1 MDFNEIKKLMDEFN
15 DSPTRELEIT
25 IEGFHIHL
33 SKNENTFQP
42 TVAPVVSAVPTA
54 SVPTTSEKSAPTPAV
69 EKPSAQ
75 PEGTVIAAPMVGSI
89 YLQPQPDKDPY
100 VSVGSKV
107 KKGDIVCIIE
117 AMKMMTEIKS
127 EFNGTISEILV
138 DNEELVEFDQPL
150 FRIVED

>member
-25 IEGFHIHL
+25 TGDFHIHL
-33 SKNENTFQP
+33 SKNETLFQP
-42 TVAPVVSAVPTA
+42 QPVVPSVEASATQVATA
-54 SVPTTSEKSAPTPAV
+54 PLPEASE
-69 EKPSAQ
+69 EKMAGQ
-75 PEGTVIAAPMVGSI
+75 IIKAPMVGSI
-89 YLQPQPDKDPY
+89 YLQPQPDKPAY

-127 EFNGTISEILV
+127 EFDGTISEILV

-150 FRIVED
+150 FCVVEG

>member
-33 SKNENTFQP
+33 SKNENSFQ
-42 TVAPVVSAVPTA
+42 APVTPMPVTQSIITA
-54 SVPTTSEKSAPTPAV
+54 PNITDTTTDLAEAKPKQV
-69 EKPSAQ
+69 EGQ
-75 PEGTVIAAPMVGSI
+75 IIAAPMVGSI

-100 VSVGSKV
+100 VTVGSKV

-150 FRIVED
+150 FRIVEG

>member
-25 IEGFHIHL
+25 TGDFHIHL
-33 SKNENTFQP
+33 SKNETLFQP
-42 TVAPVVSAVPTA
+42 QPVAPSVEASATQVATA
-54 SVPTTSEKSAPTPAV
+54 PL
-69 EKPSAQ
+69 
-75 PEGTVIAAPMVGSI
+75 PEGSEEKMTGQIIKAPMVGSI
-89 YLQPQPDKDPY
+89 YLQPQPDKPAY

-127 EFNGTISEILV
+127 DFDGTISEILV

-150 FRIVED
+150 FCVVEG